1 MKVGRKERKERKKE
15 RRKKGRKDGRKE
27 EQRKLYQKRELN
39 QNYRSRNRSVKMG
52 HYLPRLFTN
61 IIPNTIPHRKHN
73 PSFSTT
79 TTALVPRQQLSA
91 SPSLSTVNFVQLS
104 LEWID
109 GVLFRLPLLCDFTS
123 DVPYDVVFVVLTSLT
138 LFPFRIVSAI
148 LESISSVD
156 T

>member
-1 MKVGRKERKERKKE
+1 M
-15 RRKKGRKDGRKE
+15 DGRKNNE
-27 EQRKLYQKRELN
+27 NCTKRELN
-39 QNYRSRNRSVKMG
+39 QNYRSRNKSVKIG

-79 TTALVPRQQLSA
+79 TIALVPRQQLSA
-91 SPSLSTVNFVQLS
+91 PPSLSTVNFVQLS

-109 GVLFRLPLLCDFTS
+109 GDLFRLPLLCDFIS